1 MADETAQILLK
12 RLDSLV
18 VQRQTWESHWQ
29 EVADYVVPRKADV
42 TKNRSAGDKRSS
54 WSLTAQPFMPPSCW
68 LQACMAC

>member
-29 EVADYVVPRKADV
+29 EVADYVVA
-42 TKNRSAGDKRSS
+42 
-54 WSLTAQPFMPPSCW
+54 AQGRCHKKQISR
-68 LQACMAC
+68 